1 MRSSV
6 RKIIEIKNNPGDPA
20 LRELLE
26 RVGRG
31 EERIAVGGLE
41 GAARAFVIALLFRH
55 LHRPLIVIAPT
66 EKDAEACVRDLSLFL
81 GEDQAFLLPP
91 WDLLTTD
98 MFAFQRETE
107 LARLEIF
114 HRLAYGGPA
123 VVVIPIRA
131 LMQKVI
137 PREILEGYVGLVSVG
152 DSRERDAFV
161 RSLTEGGYGRV
172 TLVEGKGEFSVRG
185 NVIDLFPPPADHPYR
200 LEFFGDELE
209 SIRSFD
215 EATQR
220 SLNELAE
227 FRLFPAREVILT
239 PARREC
245 AVRNIRRRSNELE
258 LPRAVKDKLAEM
270 IATGLGS
277 AVNPLFHSLFYDRDR
292 QAVGTD
298 LKSIPTGGNGDRFQ
312 ICPHDDPGDQ
322 GLGTL
327 FDYLPAGGLLILDDP
342 LAIAPVQEK
351 IENDLDRFI
360 LKAHDGERFHLEK
373 EAAYLTSAE
382 VSGRLQQMRQL
393 HLAGL
398 SLGTGDDDRHL
409 IRFYLERDIALGE
422 AIRTEAE
429 EAGLLQPL
437 VEKIRGWLGEGK
449 RVVFVCGGQEC
460 MQRTGQLLARY
471 DLPVRKE
478 AGKWGEWGQVLRF
491 APGDR
496 FEICPQGQNARP
508 DPIKARPDPILL
520 LREGR
525 ISGGFHLPG
534 MNLVVLSEEE
544 IFGKKVLR
552 RRVRPARE
560 GYFLKS
566 FGELGEGDFVVHAEH
581 GIGRYRGLQ
590 KLTAGGIENDFLLI
604 AYQEN
609 DRLYLPVDRI
619 DQIQRYIGP
628 DGFVPKVDKLGGT
641 SWETVKERVRKSVRE
656 VAEELVAIY
665 AAREV
670 MNRDA
675 FAAPDRI
682 YDEFCASF
690 EFEET
695 PDQAK
700 AIEEIHLDMDGG
712 KPMDRLIC
720 GDAGFGKTEVAMRA
734 SLRAALDGKQV
745 AVLVPTTILAEQ
757 HHQTFSQRL
766 KPYPIRVEVLNRFR
780 TKAEQREI
788 LDGLARGTVD
798 IVIGTHRLLQKDVT
812 FRNLGL
818 VIIDEE
824 QRFGVSH
831 KEKLKKL
838 RTLVDVLTL
847 TATPIPRTLHLSL
860 VGIRDLS
867 IINTA
872 PEDRLPVKTHVLEFN
887 EEVIADAIRH
897 ELARNGQVFFLHDR
911 VRSIFT
917 MARLVQKLVPEAQVG
932 VVHGRM
938 KPTEIE
944 GAMARF
950 VRREDNVLVCTS
962 IIGSGLDIPT
972 ANTII
977 INRADRFGLAQL
989 YQIRGRVG
997 RSKEE
1002 ASAYLLVPKGAMLS
1016 RDAQKRLQV
1025 IMDFTEPGSGFRIA
1039 SNDLE
1044 IRGAGSLLGISQSGH
1059 VSAVG
1064 YELYTELM
1072 DKAIRE
1078 IKGEPAPE
1086 EEVRPEIHLGIPA
1099 FIPESYMADEHRRL
1113 VTYKRVSL
1121 ASTDE
1126 ELDGIRDELLDCYG
1140 LVPLEVENLLAV
1152 IGIRNLLKSLKG
1164 RKMGYDGKAM
1174 SVFLQEKSPVDP
1186 VRIMEMYR
1194 RKVRGVQ
1201 LSPDLKLTIPM
1212 PGLEGSA
1219 VLARARELLQ
1229 ELRG

>member
-1 MRSSV
+1 MTLL
-6 RKIIEIKNNPGDPA
+6 RKIVEIKNNPGDPA

-26 RVGRG
+26 RLGRG

-81 GEDQAFLLPP
+81 EGDQAFLLPP

-107 LARLEIF
+107 LARLEVF

-137 PREILEGYVGLVSVG
+137 PREILEGYVEWISVG
-152 DSRERDAFV
+152 DIRERDELV
-161 RSLTEGGYGRV
+161 RKMTEGGYGRV

-185 NVIDLFPPPADHPYR
+185 NIIDLFPPPADYPYR

-220 SLNELAE
+220 SIQELAE
-227 FRLFPAREVILT
+227 FMLFPAREVILT
-239 PARREC
+239 PERRER

-277 AVNPLFHSLFYDRDR
+277 AVNPLFHSLFYD
-292 QAVGTD
+292 AA
-298 LKSIPTGGNGDRFQ
+298 GN
-312 ICPHDDPGDQ
+312 DDPGDQ

-327 FDYLPAGGLLILDDP
+327 FDYLPAGGLLVLDDP
-342 LAIAPVQEK
+342 LAIAPAQER

-382 VSGRLQQMRQL
+382 VSGRPQEMRQL
-393 HLAGL
+393 HLTGL
-398 SLGTGDDDRHL
+398 SLGTGDDDRRL

-429 EAGLLQPL
+429 EAGLLMPL
-437 VEKIRGWLGEGK
+437 AEKIQGWLGEGK

-471 DLPVRKE
+471 DLPVRKV
-478 AGKWGEWGQVLRF
+478 AGPFLEGLETDGL
-491 APGDR
+491 PG
-496 FEICPQGQNARP
+496 A
-508 DPIKARPDPILL
+508 LL

-566 FGELGEGDFVVHAEH
+566 FGELGEGDFVVHTEH

-590 KLTAGGIENDFLLI
+590 KLAAGGIENDFLLI

-641 SWETVKERVRKSVRE
+641 SWETVKERVKKSVRE

-670 MNRDA
+670 MDRQA

-757 HHQTFSQRL
+757 HHQTFSRRL

-780 TKAEQREI
+780 TKAEQKEI

-887 EEVIADAIRH
+887 EEVIADAIRR

-1064 YELYTELM
+1064 YELYTEMM

-1099 FIPESYMADEHRRL
+1099 FIPEAYMADEHRRL

-1121 ASTDE
+1121 TSTDE
-1126 ELDGIRDELLDCYG
+1126 ELGGIRDELLDCYG

-1152 IGIRNLLKSLKG
+1152 IGIRNLLKTLKG
-1164 RKMGYDGKAM
+1164 KKMGYDGRAM
-1174 SVFLQEKSPVDP
+1174 SVSLQEKSPVDP
-1186 VRIMEMYR
+1186 VRIIEMYR

-1212 PGLEGSA
+1212 PGLAGSA
-1219 VLARARELLQ
+1219 VLTRARELLQ
-1229 ELRG
+1229 DLRG

>member
-1 MRSSV
+1 MRRIV
-6 RKIIEIKNNPGDPA
+6 EIKNNPGDPA
-20 LRELLE
+20 LREMLE
-26 RVGRG
+26 RLGRG

-55 LHRPLIVIAPT
+55 LQRPLIVIAPT

-107 LARLEIF
+107 LARLEVF

-123 VVVIPIRA
+123 VVVIPIHA

-137 PREILEGYVGLVSVG
+137 PREVLEGYVEWVSVG
-152 DSRERDAFV
+152 DCRERDVFV
-161 RSLTEGGYGRV
+161 RRLTEGGYGRV

-220 SLNELAE
+220 SLTELAE

-239 PARREC
+239 PSRRER

-277 AVNPLFHSLFYDRDR
+277 AVNPLFHSLFYD
-292 QAVGTD
+292 AA
-298 LKSIPTGGNGDRFQ
+298 GN
-312 ICPHDDPGDQ
+312 DDPGDQ

-327 FDYLPAGGLLILDDP
+327 FDYLPAGGLLVLDDP
-342 LAIAPVQEK
+342 LAIAQAQER

-373 EAAYLTSAE
+373 EAAYLASAE

-398 SLGTGDDDRHL
+398 SLGTGDDDRRL

-429 EAGLLQPL
+429 EAGLLMPL
-437 VEKIRGWLGEGK
+437 AEKIQGWLGEGK

-478 AGKWGEWGQVLRF
+478 AGPFLEGLETDGL
-491 APGDR
+491 PG
-496 FEICPQGQNARP
+496 A
-508 DPIKARPDPILL
+508 LL

-566 FGELGEGDFVVHAEH
+566 FGELSEGDFVVHTDH
-581 GIGRYRGLQ
+581 GIGRYSGLQ

-604 AYQEN
+604 AYLEN

-628 DGFVPKVDKLGGT
+628 DGFVPKVDKLGGI
-641 SWETVKERVRKSVRE
+641 SWETVKERVKKSVRE
-656 VAEELVAIY
+656 VAEELVSIY

-670 MNRDA
+670 MDRAA

-700 AIEEIHLDMDGG
+700 AIEEIHLDMNGG

-757 HHQTFSQRL
+757 HHQTFSRRL

-780 TKAEQREI
+780 TKAEQKDI

-812 FRNLGL
+812 FRDLGL

-887 EEVIADAIRH
+887 EEVIADAIRR
-897 ELARNGQVFFLHDR
+897 ELARNGQSFFLHDR

-938 KPTEIE
+938 KPAEIE

-1099 FIPESYMADEHRRL
+1099 FIPEAYMADEHRRL
-1113 VTYKRVSL
+1113 TTYKRVSL
-1121 ASTDE
+1121 TSTDE
-1126 ELDGIRDELLDCYG
+1126 ELSGIRDELLDCYG

-1152 IGIRNLLKSLKG
+1152 IGIRNLLKTLKG
-1164 RKMGYDGKAM
+1164 KKMGYDGRAM
-1174 SVFLQEKSPVDP
+1174 SVFLQEKSPVDS
-1186 VRIMEMYR
+1186 VRIIEMYR

-1212 PGLEGSA
+1212 PGLTGAA
-1219 VLARARELLQ
+1219 VLSRARELLQ

>member
-1 MRSSV
+1 M
-6 RKIIEIKNNPGDPA
+6 RKIVENRKNPGDPA
-20 LRELLE
+20 LLGLLE
-26 RVGRG
+26 RLGRG
-31 EERIAVGGLE
+31 EQRIAVGGLE
-41 GAARAFVIALLFRH
+41 GSARAFVMALLFRQ
-55 LHRPLIVIAPT
+55 LRRPLIVISPT
-66 EKDAEACVRDLSLFL
+66 EKEADACVRDFSLFL
-81 GEDQAFLLPP
+81 GGNQAVLLPS

-107 LARLEIF
+107 LARLEVF
-114 HRLAYGGPA
+114 HRLAYGGPT
-123 VVVIPIRA
+123 VVVISARA

-137 PREILEGYVGLVSVG
+137 PREVLEGYVEWISVG
-152 DSRERDAFV
+152 DIRERDELV
-161 RSLTEGGYGRV
+161 RKLTEGGYGRV
-172 TLVEGKGEFSVRG
+172 TLVAGKGEFSVRG
-185 NVIDLFPPPADHPYR
+185 NMIDLYSPSAPHPFR

-209 SIRSFD
+209 SIRVFD

-220 SLNELAE
+220 SIQELAE
-227 FRLFPAREVILT
+227 FMLFPAREVILT
-239 PARREC
+239 PERRER

-270 IATGLGS
+270 IATGIGS
-277 AVNPLFHSLFYDRDR
+277 AVNPLFHSLFYD
-292 QAVGTD
+292 
-298 LKSIPTGGNGDRFQ
+298 SGDRFQ
-312 ICPHDDPGDQ
+312 ICPHDDSRDH

-327 FDYLPAGGLLILDDP
+327 FDYLPAAGLLVLDDP
-342 LAIAPVQEK
+342 LAVGQAEEK
-351 IENDLDRFI
+351 IENDLDRFL
-360 LKAHDGERFHLEK
+360 LKAHDQERFHLEK
-373 EAAYLTSAE
+373 ESAYLTAAE
-382 VSGRLQQMRQL
+382 VSGRRQGMRQL
-393 HLAGL
+393 HLEGL
-398 SLGTGDDDRHL
+398 ALGTGDDARPSVRFHL
-409 IRFYLERDIALGE
+409 GRDIAVGGT
-422 AIRTEAE
+422 AGTEAE
-429 EAGLLQPL
+429 ETGILRPL
-437 VEKIRGWLGEGK
+437 AEKIRGWLGDGN

-460 MQRTGQLLARY
+460 MQRMGQLLARY
-471 DLPVRKE
+471 DLPVRK
-478 AGKWGEWGQVLRF
+478 GTGPFLDN
-491 APGDR
+491 GDR
-496 FEICPQGQNARP
+496 FEICPHE
-508 DPIKARPDPILL
+508 DPGALL
-520 LREGR
+520 LRDGR
-525 ISGGFHLPG
+525 VSGGFHLPG
-534 MNLVVLSEEE
+534 MNLVILSEEE

-566 FGELGEGDFVVHAEH
+566 FGELAEGDFVVHTEQ

-604 AYQEN
+604 EYQEN

-619 DQIQRYIGP
+619 DQIQRYVGP

-641 SWETVKERVRKSVRE
+641 SWETIKERVKKSVRE

-670 MNRDA
+670 MDREA

-682 YDEFCASF
+682 YDEFCAAF

-700 AIEEIHLDMDGG
+700 AIEDIHLDMDGG

-720 GDAGFGKTEVAMRA
+720 GDAGFGKTEVAIRA

-780 TKAEQREI
+780 TKAEQKEI
-788 LDGLARGTVD
+788 LDGLVRGAVD
-798 IVIGTHRLLQKDVT
+798 IVIGTHRLLQRDVT

-867 IINTA
+867 IINTP

-887 EEVIADAIRH
+887 EEVIADAIRQ

-911 VRSIFT
+911 VRSIYT

-932 VVHGRM
+932 VVHGQM
-938 KPTEIE
+938 TPKEIE
-944 GAMARF
+944 GTMARF
-950 VRREDNVLVCTS
+950 VRREDNVLVCTT
-962 IIGSGLDIPT
+962 IIGAGLDIPT

-1016 RDAQKRLQV
+1016 RDARKRLQV

-1072 DKAIRE
+1072 EKAIRE

-1099 FIPESYMADEHRRL
+1099 FIPEAYMVDEHRRL

-1121 ASTDE
+1121 SATDE
-1126 ELDGIRDELLDCYG
+1126 DLDGIRDELLDCYG
-1140 LVPLEVENLLAV
+1140 LVPPEVENLLAV
-1152 IGIRNLLKSLKG
+1152 IGIRNLLKGLKG
-1164 RKMGYDGKAM
+1164 RKMGYDGRAM

-1186 VRIMEMYR
+1186 VRIIEMYR
-1194 RKVRGVQ
+1194 RKIRGVQ
-1201 LSPDLKLTIPM
+1201 LTPDFKLTIPM
-1212 PGLEGSA
+1212 PGLEGPEI
-1219 VLARARELLQ
+1219 LTRARELLR

>member
-1 MRSSV
+1 
-6 RKIIEIKNNPGDPA
+6 
-20 LRELLE
+20 
-26 RVGRG
+26 
-31 EERIAVGGLE
+31 
-41 GAARAFVIALLFRH
+41 
-55 LHRPLIVIAPT
+55 
-66 EKDAEACVRDLSLFL
+66 
-81 GEDQAFLLPP
+81 
-91 WDLLTTD
+91 D
-98 MFAFQRETE
+98 M
-107 LARLEIF
+107 
-114 HRLAYGGPA
+114 
-123 VVVIPIRA
+123 
-131 LMQKVI
+131 
-137 PREILEGYVGLVSVG
+137 
-152 DSRERDAFV
+152 
-161 RSLTEGGYGRV
+161 
-172 TLVEGKGEFSVRG
+172 
-185 NVIDLFPPPADHPYR
+185 N
-200 LEFFGDELE
+200 
-209 SIRSFD
+209 
-215 EATQR
+215 
-220 SLNELAE
+220 
-227 FRLFPAREVILT
+227 
-239 PARREC
+239 
-245 AVRNIRRRSNELE
+245 
-258 LPRAVKDKLAEM
+258 
-270 IATGLGS
+270 
-277 AVNPLFHSLFYDRDR
+277 
-292 QAVGTD
+292 
-298 LKSIPTGGNGDRFQ
+298 
-312 ICPHDDPGDQ
+312 
-322 GLGTL
+322 
-327 FDYLPAGGLLILDDP
+327 
-342 LAIAPVQEK
+342 
-351 IENDLDRFI
+351 
-360 LKAHDGERFHLEK
+360 
-373 EAAYLTSAE
+373 
-382 VSGRLQQMRQL
+382 
-393 HLAGL
+393 
-398 SLGTGDDDRHL
+398 
-409 IRFYLERDIALGE
+409 
-422 AIRTEAE
+422 
-429 EAGLLQPL
+429 
-437 VEKIRGWLGEGK
+437 
-449 RVVFVCGGQEC
+449 
-460 MQRTGQLLARY
+460 
-471 DLPVRKE
+471 
-478 AGKWGEWGQVLRF
+478 
-491 APGDR
+491 
-496 FEICPQGQNARP
+496 
-508 DPIKARPDPILL
+508 
-520 LREGR
+520 
-525 ISGGFHLPG
+525 
-534 MNLVVLSEEE
+534 
-544 IFGKKVLR
+544 
-552 RRVRPARE
+552 
-560 GYFLKS
+560 
-566 FGELGEGDFVVHAEH
+566 
-581 GIGRYRGLQ
+581 
-590 KLTAGGIENDFLLI
+590 
-604 AYQEN
+604 
-609 DRLYLPVDRI
+609 
-619 DQIQRYIGP
+619 
-628 DGFVPKVDKLGGT
+628 
-641 SWETVKERVRKSVRE
+641 
-656 VAEELVAIY
+656 
-665 AAREV
+665 
-670 MNRDA
+670 
-675 FAAPDRI
+675 
-682 YDEFCASF
+682 
-690 EFEET
+690 
-695 PDQAK
+695 
-700 AIEEIHLDMDGG
+700 GG

-757 HHQTFSQRL
+757 HHQTFSRRL

-788 LDGLARGTVD
+788 LDGLARGAVD

-887 EEVIADAIRH
+887 EEVIADAIRR
-897 ELARNGQVFFLHDR
+897 ELARNGQIFFLHDR

-1099 FIPESYMADEHRRL
+1099 FIPEAYMADEHRRL

-1121 ASTDE
+1121 TSTDE
-1126 ELDGIRDELLDCYG
+1126 ELCGIRDELLDCYG

-1152 IGIRNLLKSLKG
+1152 IGIRNLLKTLKG
-1164 RKMGYDGKAM
+1164 KKMGYDGRAM

-1186 VRIMEMYR
+1186 VRIIEIYR

-1212 PGLEGSA
+1212 PGLAGSA
-1219 VLARARELLQ
+1219 VLTRARELLQ
-1229 ELRG
+1229 ELRGCNG

>member
-1 MRSSV
+1 
-6 RKIIEIKNNPGDPA
+6 
-20 LRELLE
+20 
-26 RVGRG
+26 
-31 EERIAVGGLE
+31 
-41 GAARAFVIALLFRH
+41 
-55 LHRPLIVIAPT
+55 
-66 EKDAEACVRDLSLFL
+66 
-81 GEDQAFLLPP
+81 
-91 WDLLTTD
+91 
-98 MFAFQRETE
+98 
-107 LARLEIF
+107 
-114 HRLAYGGPA
+114 
-123 VVVIPIRA
+123 
-131 LMQKVI
+131 
-137 PREILEGYVGLVSVG
+137 
-152 DSRERDAFV
+152 
-161 RSLTEGGYGRV
+161 
-172 TLVEGKGEFSVRG
+172 
-185 NVIDLFPPPADHPYR
+185 
-200 LEFFGDELE
+200 
-209 SIRSFD
+209 
-215 EATQR
+215 
-220 SLNELAE
+220 
-227 FRLFPAREVILT
+227 
-239 PARREC
+239 
-245 AVRNIRRRSNELE
+245 
-258 LPRAVKDKLAEM
+258 
-270 IATGLGS
+270 
-277 AVNPLFHSLFYDRDR
+277 
-292 QAVGTD
+292 
-298 LKSIPTGGNGDRFQ
+298 
-312 ICPHDDPGDQ
+312 
-322 GLGTL
+322 
-327 FDYLPAGGLLILDDP
+327 
-342 LAIAPVQEK
+342 
-351 IENDLDRFI
+351 
-360 LKAHDGERFHLEK
+360 
-373 EAAYLTSAE
+373 
-382 VSGRLQQMRQL
+382 
-393 HLAGL
+393 
-398 SLGTGDDDRHL
+398 
-409 IRFYLERDIALGE
+409 
-422 AIRTEAE
+422 
-429 EAGLLQPL
+429 
-437 VEKIRGWLGEGK
+437 
-449 RVVFVCGGQEC
+449 
-460 MQRTGQLLARY
+460 
-471 DLPVRKE
+471 
-478 AGKWGEWGQVLRF
+478 
-491 APGDR
+491 
-496 FEICPQGQNARP
+496 
-508 DPIKARPDPILL
+508 
-520 LREGR
+520 
-525 ISGGFHLPG
+525 

-566 FGELGEGDFVVHAEH
+566 FGELGEGDFVVHTEH

-590 KLTAGGIENDFLLI
+590 KLAAGGIENDFLLI

-641 SWETVKERVRKSVRE
+641 SWETVKERVKKSVRE
-656 VAEELVAIY
+656 VAEELVSIY

-670 MNRDA
+670 MARDA
-675 FAAPDRI
+675 FAAPDRM

-700 AIEEIHLDMDGG
+700 AIEEIHIDMNGG

-734 SLRAALDGKQV
+734 SLRAAFDGKQV

-757 HHQTFSQRL
+757 HHQTFSRRL

-780 TKAEQREI
+780 TKAEQKEI
-788 LDGLARGTVD
+788 LDGLSRGTVD

-887 EEVIADAIRH
+887 EEVIADAIRR

-950 VRREDNVLVCTS
+950 VWREDNVLVCTS

-1099 FIPESYMADEHRRL
+1099 FIPEAYMADEHRRL

-1121 ASTDE
+1121 TSTE
-1126 ELDGIRDELLDCYG
+1126 EDLCGIRDELLDCYG
-1140 LVPLEVENLLAV
+1140 LVPPEVDNLLAV
-1152 IGIRNLLKSLKG
+1152 IGIRNLLKTLKG
-1164 RKMGYDGKAM
+1164 KKMGYDGRAM
-1174 SVFLQEKSPVDP
+1174 SVFLHERSPIDP
-1186 VRIMEMYR
+1186 VRIIEMYR
-1194 RKVRGVQ
+1194 GKVRGVQ

-1212 PGLEGSA
+1212 PGLKGSA
-1219 VLARARELLQ
+1219 VLTQARELLQ
-1229 ELRG
+1229 ELGAKD

>member
-1 MRSSV
+1 M
-6 RKIIEIKNNPGDPA
+6 RKIVEIRNNPGDPA

-26 RVGRG
+26 KLGRG

-66 EKDAEACVRDLSLFL
+66 EKDADACVRDLSLFL

-107 LARLEIF
+107 LARLEVF

-137 PREILEGYVGLVSVG
+137 PREILEGYVEWVSVG
-152 DSRERDAFV
+152 DCRERDEFV
-161 RSLTEGGYGRV
+161 QRLTEGGYGRV

-220 SLNELAE
+220 SLTELAE

-239 PARREC
+239 PSRRER

-277 AVNPLFHSLFYDRDR
+277 AVNPLFHSLFYD
-292 QAVGTD
+292 AA
-298 LKSIPTGGNGDRFQ
+298 GN
-312 ICPHDDPGDQ
+312 DDPGDQ
-322 GLGTL
+322 GLGTP
-327 FDYLPAGGLLILDDP
+327 FDYLPAGGLLVLDDP
-342 LAIAPVQEK
+342 LAIALAQER

-382 VSGRLQQMRQL
+382 VSGRLREMRQL

-429 EAGLLQPL
+429 EAGLLMPL
-437 VEKIRGWLGEGK
+437 AEKIRGWLGEGK

-471 DLPVRKE
+471 DLPVRKK
-478 AGKWGEWGQVLRF
+478 A
-491 APGDR
+491 APFLEGLETDGL
-496 FEICPQGQNARP
+496 PGA
-508 DPIKARPDPILL
+508 LL

-566 FGELGEGDFVVHAEH
+566 FGELAGGDFVVHTEH

-604 AYQEN
+604 AYKEN

-641 SWETVKERVRKSVRE
+641 SWETVKERVKKSVRE
-656 VAEELVAIY
+656 VAEELVSIY

-670 MNRDA
+670 MDREA

-695 PDQAK
+695 SDQTK
-700 AIEEIHLDMDGG
+700 AIEEIHLDMNGG

-757 HHQTFSQRL
+757 HHQTFSRRL

-788 LDGLARGTVD
+788 LDGLARGAVD

-887 EEVIADAIRH
+887 EEVIADAIRR
-897 ELARNGQVFFLHDR
+897 ELARNGQIFFLHDR

-1099 FIPESYMADEHRRL
+1099 FIPEAYMADEHRRL

-1121 ASTDE
+1121 TSTDE
-1126 ELDGIRDELLDCYG
+1126 ELCGIRDELLDCYG

-1152 IGIRNLLKSLKG
+1152 IGIRNLLKTLKG
-1164 RKMGYDGKAM
+1164 KKMGYDGRAM

-1186 VRIMEMYR
+1186 VRIIEIYR

-1212 PGLEGSA
+1212 PGLAGSA
-1219 VLARARELLQ
+1219 VLTRARELLQ

>member
-1 MRSSV
+1 MRPSV
-6 RKIIEIKNNPGDPA
+6 RKIVKIRNNPGDPA

-26 RVGRG
+26 KLGRG

-66 EKDAEACVRDLSLFL
+66 EKDADACVRDLSLFL

-107 LARLEIF
+107 LARLEVF

-137 PREILEGYVGLVSVG
+137 PREILEGYVEWVSVG
-152 DSRERDAFV
+152 DCRERDEFV
-161 RSLTEGGYGRV
+161 QRLTEGGYGRV

-220 SLNELAE
+220 SLTELAE

-239 PARREC
+239 PSRRER

-277 AVNPLFHSLFYDRDR
+277 AVNPLFHSLFYD
-292 QAVGTD
+292 AA
-298 LKSIPTGGNGDRFQ
+298 GN
-312 ICPHDDPGDQ
+312 DDPGDQ
-322 GLGTL
+322 GLGTP
-327 FDYLPAGGLLILDDP
+327 FDYLPAGGLLVLDDP
-342 LAIAPVQEK
+342 LAIALAQER

-382 VSGRLQQMRQL
+382 VSGRLREMRQL

-429 EAGLLQPL
+429 EAGLLMPL
-437 VEKIRGWLGEGK
+437 AEKIRGWLGEGK

-471 DLPVRKE
+471 DLPVRKK
-478 AGKWGEWGQVLRF
+478 A
-491 APGDR
+491 APFLEGLETDGL
-496 FEICPQGQNARP
+496 PGA
-508 DPIKARPDPILL
+508 LL

-566 FGELGEGDFVVHAEH
+566 FGELAGGDFVVHTEH

-604 AYQEN
+604 AYKEN

-641 SWETVKERVRKSVRE
+641 SWETVKERVKKSVRE
-656 VAEELVAIY
+656 VAEELVSIY

-670 MNRDA
+670 MDREA

-695 PDQAK
+695 SDQTK
-700 AIEEIHLDMDGG
+700 AIEEIHLDMNGG

-757 HHQTFSQRL
+757 HHQTFSRRL

-788 LDGLARGTVD
+788 LDGLARGAVD

-887 EEVIADAIRH
+887 EEVIADAIRR
-897 ELARNGQVFFLHDR
+897 ELARNGQIFFLHDR

-1099 FIPESYMADEHRRL
+1099 FIPEAYMADEHRRL

-1121 ASTDE
+1121 TSTDE
-1126 ELDGIRDELLDCYG
+1126 ELCGIRDELLDCYG

-1152 IGIRNLLKSLKG
+1152 IGIRNILKTLKG
-1164 RKMGYDGKAM
+1164 KKMGYDGRAM

-1186 VRIMEMYR
+1186 VRIIEIYR

-1212 PGLEGSA
+1212 PGLAGSA
-1219 VLARARELLQ
+1219 VLTRARELLQ